1 MKKILVLFKTHL
13 DVGFTDF
20 SRSVIRRYNEEFI
33 PRSLGVARELARRGV
48 AEGFTWTT
56 GSYLI
61 HQYLQQADG
70 KSRAAMEE
78 AIRNKWIR
86 WHGLPTTTHSE
97 VADKNLFNYGLSL
110 SRRMDEA
117 YGVHTIAAKM
127 TDVPGHTR
135 SIVPLLQAAGIE
147 FLHIGVNPASTAPDV
162 PMLFRWR
169 CPEGQEIT
177 VMYNKG
183 SYGDFTPIPGTDAGV
198 YFAHTGDNAGPSSPD
213 EIESIY
219 ARLHE
224 QYPEAEI
231 TAGDLNDLALLVRP
245 IVNYLPV
252 ITQEIGDTWI
262 HGAGTD
268 PQKLSMYRSL
278 LRLAK
283 NCTPE
288 EKEALYSSLL
298 LIPEH
303 TWGMDE
309 KKHLQDWH
317 NFSREHLE
325 EARQQP
331 NFRKFEQSWEE
342 QRGYV
347 YQAVENLPESETKE
361 AAKAAISEY
370 QAQLP
375 DFSAM
380 EAVPGNEICLK
391 GWTIRWD
398 KTGAVCYL
406 EKNGIVYA
414 DEDHHLGMFRY
425 EAFSEEEVEGFK
437 ARYLKEHMKKVWWA
451 TNDFG
456 KIGLSRDMQ
465 EYYTCDGVLQTAYT
479 DGDKL
484 YLVLDC
490 DPVAKTRHGCP
501 GSMYLCL
508 MPEADRI
515 VFDFAWF
522 DKPAYRVPEALWLE
536 FNPVKPLTGIRKLG
550 SDIHPLEVI
559 SLGNRELH
567 ATEGLLCFQD
577 ITLELLD
584 SPLLAVGQPSIYG
597 FHNELPDTAKGI
609 WANLFNNMWG
619 TNFPMWNEGNARFR
633 TILKA
638 EA

>member
-13 DVGFTDF
+13 DVGFTDI
-20 SRSVIRRYNEEFI
+20 SRCVIQRYNEEFI
-33 PRSLGVARELARRGV
+33 PRSIAVARELAVRGV
-48 AEGFTWTT
+48 KEGFTWTT

-61 HQYLQQADG
+61 WQYLQQSD
-70 KSRAAMEE
+70 SAARSDMEE
-78 AIRNKWIR
+78 AIRNKWVR

-97 VADKNLFNYGLSL
+97 VADKDLFNYGLSL
-110 SRRMDEA
+110 SQNLDKTF
-117 YGVHTIAAKM
+117 GVQTIAAKM

-135 SIVPLLQAAGIE
+135 SIVPLLRTAGIE

-183 SYGDFTPIPGTDAGV
+183 SYGDFTEIPGTETGV

-213 EIESIY
+213 EIQAIY
-219 ARLHE
+219 EKLHQE
-224 QYPEAEI
+224 YPEAEI
-231 TAGDLNDLALLVRP
+231 TAGDLNDLALMVRP
-245 IVNYLPV
+245 ITRYLPV
-252 ITQEIGDTWI
+252 ITQEIGDSWI

-268 PQKLSMYRSL
+268 PKKLSMYRSL

-283 NCTPE
+283 TCTE
-288 EKEALYSSLL
+288 AEKEALYRSLL

-309 KKHLQDWH
+309 KKHLHDWH
-317 NFSREHLE
+317 NFSREHLAE
-325 EARQQP
+325 MRSEP
-331 NFRKFEQSWEE
+331 NFRKMEESWEE

-347 YQAVENLPESETKE
+347 YQAVENLPESITKE
-361 AAKAAISEY
+361 LAKAAISEY
-370 QAQLP
+370 QANMP
-375 DFSAM
+375 DFSTM
-380 EAVPGNEICLK
+380 ELISSKEIRLN
-391 GWTIRWD
+391 GWTIRWNEA
-398 KTGAVCYL
+398 GAICHL
-406 EKNGIVYA
+406 EKNGRIFA
-414 DEDHHLGMFRY
+414 DEIHRLGMFRY

-437 ARYLKEHMKKVWWA
+437 DRYLKEHMKKVWWA

-465 EYYTCDGVLQTAYT
+465 EYYTCDGKLQAAYS
-479 DGDKL
+479 DGNKL
-484 YLVLDC
+484 YLLLDC
-490 DPVAKTRHGCP
+490 DDEAKTRHGCP

-508 MPEADRI
+508 IPGEDQI
-515 VFDFAWF
+515 LFDFAWF

-536 FNPVKPLTGIRKLG
+536 FNPVLPLTGIRKLG
-550 SDIHPLEVI
+550 CDIHPLEVI

-567 ATEGLLCFQD
+567 ATEGLLHFQD

-584 SPLLAVGQPSIYG
+584 APLLAVGKPSIYS
-597 FHNELPDTAKGI
+597 FRNELPDTGAGI
-609 WANLFNNMWG
+609 WSNLFNNMWG